1 MYKRALYISYN
12 TETSKPTWIISN
24 MDPILNL

>member
-1 MYKRALYISYN
+1 MYKCALYISYN
-12 TETSKPTWIISN
+12 TETSKPTWIIGN